1 VLKFL
6 RWSVSVVILISVLC
20 AFAQH
25 NFCCS
30 GSNLQQDMFN
40 DFNTR
45 DHGMDLSFPPGIFRA
60 ACSHCAYDLKTVR
73 CDCEN
78 DVGEM
83 LHNTELKVG
92 DCQNIYD
99 DIRGNL
105 RCGS

>member
-1 VLKFL
+1 MRKFL
-6 RWSVSVVILISVLC
+6 RWAFFTALLTVSWC
-20 AFAQH
+20 ATAEH

-45 DHGMDLSFPPGIFRA
+45 AHIMDLSFPPGIFRA
-60 ACSHCAYDLKTVR
+60 ACNHCAYDLKTVR

-78 DVGEM
+78 DVGQVF
-83 LHNTELKVG
+83 HNAELKVG
-92 DCQNIYD
+92 DCLNIYD